1 MAISTEKKQEIFE
14 QIRAFNNTEYGR
26 KTTIAEQYYFVED
39 DVAEDCSNFVKFL
52 VEQKKVNFSK
62 SNIADMAFGSGN
74 LTSHIVLDNINDFSK
89 ITFNDKNK
97 EANTKLFEKFDTGK
111 AELTQFDFLNKSEW
125 NYKSTFDIAILNPL
139 IGGGLENH
147 KVDFKDKDPII
158 SNKTIKDYLGLDKS
172 FAVKQID
179 DESKI
184 LITAEGK
191 KVGEAKES
199 LKNIEIFNYYD
210 VFAKT
215 DKSKEWGSHTD
226 NVKFRQ
232 TLNKILKPEGTI
244 IFFGEE
250 KYFNSLF
257 ADFNTVFE
265 YSQEGSKKIFIATKK
280 GSEKIIIKYKKEN
293 GKFIIDDGKT
303 DNVEQEDINITDI
316 ESSIGETLD
325 KISDIK
331 ISETSAGSVKS
342 ENNKQSNEKE
352 EPFIIDVTPKGKL
365 DFKHKNILLK
375 GVPGTGKSR
384 LIDKKLLVKLELNN
398 IIKETDPNNFLYDNI
413 LRINVHSASSNADL
427 MQGIGLT
434 TNTENQIEYKEKQG
448 LILNKL
454 EQAIKH
460 PNQAFAIILE
470 EIQENSLNELIGDLI
485 YLIEEDK
492 RVDIS
497 KYFTENKVYPSFE
510 AFVNELTE
518 KQKDIHFV
526 EIPYLVS
533 NKVKEHRKLIVPN
546 NLYFFCTSNYRDDK
560 KIIEDNLLRRFTLI
574 ELYPKESVIEKAE
587 VQTFLKQLNNAI
599 LKEFKDKEIHP
610 DRFLIGHAY
619 WINVDN
625 EIKFYQA
632 LLKTITEFKDIR
644 EIEFGDIEPVLKDL
658 KLPFGTDKD
667 LLTSA
672 NNYKEIID
680 KLQKEAFKDIL

>member
-14 QIRAFNNTEYGR
+14 QIRAFNNKKFSR
-26 KTTIAEQYYFVED
+26 KITIAEQYYFVED

-62 SNIADMAFGSGN
+62 SNVVDMAFGSGN
-74 LTSHIVLDNINDFSK
+74 LTSHIVLDNISDFSK

-172 FAVKQID
+172 FSVKQID

-232 TLNKILKPEGTI
+232 TLNKILKPKGTI

-265 YSQEGSKKIFIATKK
+265 YSQEGSKKIFIASKNGSKK
-280 GSEKIIIKYKKEN
+280 TIIKYKKEK

-303 DNVEQEDINITDI
+303 DDVEQVDINITDI
-316 ESSIGETLD
+316 ESSIGEALN

-331 ISETSAGSVKS
+331 ISETS
-342 ENNKQSNEKE
+342 
-352 EPFIIDVTPKGKL
+352 
-365 DFKHKNILLK
+365 
-375 GVPGTGKSR
+375 
-384 LIDKKLLVKLELNN
+384 
-398 IIKETDPNNFLYDNI
+398 
-413 LRINVHSASSNADL
+413 
-427 MQGIGLT
+427 
-434 TNTENQIEYKEKQG
+434 
-448 LILNKL
+448 
-454 EQAIKH
+454 
-460 PNQAFAIILE
+460 
-470 EIQENSLNELIGDLI
+470 
-485 YLIEEDK
+485 
-492 RVDIS
+492 
-497 KYFTENKVYPSFE
+497 
-510 AFVNELTE
+510 
-518 KQKDIHFV
+518 
-526 EIPYLVS
+526 
-533 NKVKEHRKLIVPN
+533 
-546 NLYFFCTSNYRDDK
+546 
-560 KIIEDNLLRRFTLI
+560 
-574 ELYPKESVIEKAE
+574 
-587 VQTFLKQLNNAI
+587 
-599 LKEFKDKEIHP
+599 
-610 DRFLIGHAY
+610 
-619 WINVDN
+619 
-625 EIKFYQA
+625 
-632 LLKTITEFKDIR
+632 
-644 EIEFGDIEPVLKDL
+644 
-658 KLPFGTDKD
+658 
-667 LLTSA
+667 
-672 NNYKEIID
+672 
-680 KLQKEAFKDIL
+680 